1 MLRDLCWLGC
11 LLNFLDIF
19 FFVCFQ
25 EDDEYIGFASLP
37 EQVHR
42 KAVRRGFEFTLMVV
56 GGYNIKNRSSYMSAH
71 VLLNLLIKLR
81 KKDKM

>member
-1 MLRDLCWLGC
+1 MKHFTTELFHL
-11 LLNFLDIF
+11 
-19 FFVCFQ
+19 FQ

-56 GGYNIKNRSSYMSAH
+56 GT
-71 VLLNLLIKLR
+71 
-81 KKDKM
+81 